1 MLRQIAMIH
10 KKRFRLLHTLL
21 LVWAIALLTFFVFPQ
36 QTTQFLTGWFE
47 PEKNYQPAASV
58 SCIPPVDYSAVL
70 NDKIAHHWQM
80 SFNNGIHTRLKTTK
94 GIQWLFD
101 HHKIVRIDTC
111 AYFTLAQLTH
121 SYPFAVSAVK
131 QFLTELGQRFQQ
143 RLANTSLAN
152 AKFELTS
159 LLRTEHSLKRLRRI
173 NRNATKNSTHLHG
186 TTIDIAYDTFH
197 ESDNESF
204 SDDVVNYLKEQ
215 LAATL
220 IDMRNEKKCW
230 VLYERFQ
237 PCFHVVVR

>member
-1 MLRQIAMIH
+1 M
-10 KKRFRLLHTLL
+10 RLT
-21 LVWAIALLTFFVFPQ
+21 
-36 QTTQFLTGWFE
+36 
-47 PEKNYQPAASV
+47 
-58 SCIPPVDYSAVL
+58 
-70 NDKIAHHWQM
+70 
-80 SFNNGIHTRLKTTK
+80 
-94 GIQWLFD
+94 
-101 HHKIVRIDTC
+101 
-111 AYFTLAQLTH
+111 
-121 SYPFAVSAVK
+121 
-131 QFLTELGQRFQQ
+131 
-143 RLANTSLAN
+143 NTSLAN

-197 ESDNESF
+197 DSHNQSF
-204 SDDVVNYLKEQ
+204 SNEVVNYLKEQ